1 VAPGRLV
8 RAGSPSASAEPDP
21 DALLAALREAA
32 GAPPLPPL
40 SLPEPSA
47 SARRG
52 AAGAMVTLTRRAVM
66 RLIAP
71 ELHDLLGQLERDRHR
86 ERAELQRL
94 EERVAR
100 LEAAAAQTGPGAPAA

>member
-1 VAPGRLV
+1 M
-8 RAGSPSASAEPDP
+8 RAGRPSPAEPDP

-32 GAPPLPPL
+32 GPPPLPPL

-52 AAGAMVTLTRRAVM
+52 AAGALVTLARRSAL

-86 ERAELQRL
+86 ERAELLRL

-100 LEAAAAQTGPGAPAA
+100 LEAAAAQPGPGAPAA

>member
-1 VAPGRLV
+1 V
-8 RAGSPSASAEPDP
+8 RAGPRSPAEPDP

-32 GAPPLPPL
+32 GPPPLPPL

-52 AAGAMVTLTRRAVM
+52 PAGTVVGLARRAVL

-71 ELHDLLGQLERDRHR
+71 ELSDLLAQLERDRHR
-86 ERAELQRL
+86 ERAALAAL
-94 EERVAR
+94 EERLAR
-100 LEAAAAQTGPGAPAA
+100 LEARTAPERSASEG

>member
-1 VAPGRLV
+1 M
-8 RAGSPSASAEPDP
+8 RAGRPTSAEPDP

-32 GAPPLPPL
+32 GPPPLPPL

-47 SARRG
+47 SARGG
-52 AAGAMVTLTRRAVM
+52 AAGAVVTLARRAVL

-71 ELHDLLGQLERDRHR
+71 ELHDLMGQLERDRHR

-100 LEAAAAQTGPGAPAA
+100 LVAGPADQPGRGAPAA